1 MFIVFRYNL
10 GKIVLA
16 WNASD
21 KVPVKSFEA

>member
-10 GKIVLA
+10 VKIILA